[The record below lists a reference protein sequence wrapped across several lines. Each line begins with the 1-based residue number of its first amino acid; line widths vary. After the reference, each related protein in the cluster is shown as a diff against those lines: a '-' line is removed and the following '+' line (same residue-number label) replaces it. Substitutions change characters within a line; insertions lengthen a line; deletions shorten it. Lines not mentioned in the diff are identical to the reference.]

1 MYALI
6 NISFSPPYGGF
17 THSVAVG
24 DSHNQYQ
31 KIRVCNVSHRAPPY
45 HRFQAGS
52 VGRVSMESAMVSFIT
67 EMNRKLHTKGTS
79 VPLKAWRQMEEN
91 SHTSS
96 GIFLTG
102 YLVYRVFPSDP
113 YLGQLH
119 IVKLGCQRNLRCFCA
134 ACQFFRPQRPNRSSF
149 TDPEPVLPRFVR
161 SDDTNYA
168 GRKEDAL
175 ERGGRQSKNHT
186 MGKLIGGNSCVYV
199 NYKQQPL
206 GIL

>member
-1 MYALI
+1 MEVSPTVSLWESPTT
-6 NISFSPPYGGF
+6 NIRKSESVTSPTEHRRTTGPGGF
-17 THSVAVG
+17 
-24 DSHNQYQ
+24 
-31 KIRVCNVSHRAPPY
+31 
-45 HRFQAGS
+45 
-52 VGRVSMESAMVSFIT
+52 GRSRIYGISDGVVHHGNEQET
-67 EMNRKLHTKGTS
+67 PREGTS
-79 VPLKAWRQMEEN
+79 VPLKAWRQMEEI

-96 GIFLTG
+96 EIILTS

-113 YLGQLH
+113 YLGHREIGLSTE
-119 IVKLGCQRNLRCFCA
+119 LARCFCA
-134 ACQFFRPQRPNRSSF
+134 ACQLFRPQRPNRSSF
-149 TDPEPVLPRFVR
+149 TDTEPVVPRFVR